1 MIIEDPTTP
10 QMRCYTTL
18 WNICVQQIAMLNN
31 WVKQTA
37 MQDSNWCKIQPL
49 RIVIETVFA

>member
-49 RIVIETVFA
+49 RIVI